1 MQNNPDSI
9 DLIKPSDIEQVDL
22 AIFEWADKE
31 LNLSCTTNAGFTKIP
46 VIWVSPE
53 RAYQIKNENKFRDL
67 NGTLIPPL
75 LTIERTGLSK
85 DLNNRGSFYSSV
97 PPKNNRIVVAEK
109 INQDKTANFTNADS
123 LRKHKQVNFRTRKE
137 PKKVVYQYKS
147 ILLPIYA
154 TFTYSLTFMTQYQQQ
169 MNELIQPFITRTG
182 SNRYFIIRKDGNKY
196 ECFVEAEISQ
206 DNNISNMTD
215 EERRY
220 ISKVTIKVL
229 GNMVGNGVN
238 QEDSLVKTVENAVE
252 IKIPRENL
260 AFIEESKRKIERIQN
275 LASNA
280 GVTTSSGFAVKK
292 TFIIGN
298 GVDSQY
304 VINHGLNTRDMYISV
319 REDFGD
325 YSIVSVGIIYDNLNT
340 LLIDMGDVIGTDS
353 YVVTI
358 IG

>member
-1 MQNNPDSI
+1 MHNNPDSI

-22 AIFEWADKE
+22 AIFEWADRE

-97 PPKNNRIVVAEK
+97 PPKNNRIVIAEK

-123 LRKHKQVNFRTRKE
+123 LRKYKQVNFRTRKE
-137 PKKVVYQYKS
+137 PKKTVYQYKS

-182 SNRYFIIRKDGNKY
+182 SNRYFIIKKDGNKY
-196 ECFVEAEISQ
+196 ECYVEAEISQ
-206 DNNISNMTD
+206 DNNIGNMTD

-252 IKIPRENL
+252 VKIPRENL
-260 AFIEESKRKIERIQN
+260 AFIEESRRKVERIQN
-275 LASNA
+275 LPANA
-280 GVTTSSGFAVKK
+280 GVAVSSGFAIKK
-292 TFIIGN
+292 TFTIGN
-298 GVDSQY
+298 NIDSLY
-304 VINHGLNTRDMYISV
+304 FVNHGLDTRDLYVSV
-319 REDFGD
+319 RENFAPYSPVQVGID
-325 YSIVSVGIIYDNLNT
+325 YSETFHVH
-340 LLIDMGDVIGTDS
+340 IDMGEIIPLNS
-353 YVVTI
+353 YIVTI